1 MQTLLI
7 STYELG
13 HQPLHAASAAGAL
26 LQAGHDVR
34 CLDLSVEMWDDE
46 AVAWAEAIAI
56 SVPMHTAT
64 RLAERA
70 AQRIRQIHPE
80 VPLAFYGLYAGM
92 EHHPNGSDCADA
104 QFAGAYEHGL
114 VGWLA
119 GINSPENDTGPTVD
133 LSRRPSVLP
142 ARHLLPDISRYA
154 HMALGDQES
163 PVGYTE
169 ASRGCVHTCR
179 HCPVP
184 IVFDGRIRII
194 DADVVLADINQ
205 LVEAGARHITF
216 ADPDFLNGVR
226 HSEHVVRAMHARH
239 PHLTFDVTTKVEHI
253 LEHSDVWEEFAAA
266 GCLFVV
272 SAFESVN
279 DEILRRLDKGHTAAE
294 SVQAVR
300 QLRRYGIEIRP
311 SWMPFTPW
319 TTPADVLAIM
329 EFVRDHDLIA
339 NVDPVQFTIRLLVPQ
354 GSLLLELPE
363 MPPHLRGYDE
373 ERLSYRWQPTDP
385 RSDELQ
391 EELAEIVERGV
402 AEESSDAVLFER
414 MWRAVRAAAPEA
426 VAGPVPD
433 LSGNTP
439 PDRPR
444 LTEPWFCCAE
454 PTDMQF
460 GPLEEIPA

>member
-1 MQTLLI
+1 MRTLLI

-26 LQAGHDVR
+26 LQAGHEVR
-34 CLDLSVEMWDDE
+34 CLDLSVEMWDDD
-46 AVAWAEAIAI
+46 AVAWAEAVGI

-64 RLAERA
+64 RLPERA
-70 AQRIRQIHPE
+70 AQRIREVHPDT
-80 VPLAFYGLYAGM
+80 PIAFYGLYAGM
-92 EHHPNGSDCADA
+92 DHHPDGSNLADA

-114 VGWLA
+114 VGWLGRLVSA
-119 GINSPENDTGPTVD
+119 ENATDSTVD
-133 LSRRPSVLP
+133 LSRRPSLLP
-142 ARHLLPDISRYA
+142 VRHLLPDISRYA
-154 HMALGDQES
+154 HMALGDDES

-184 IVFDGRIRII
+184 IVYDGRIRII
-194 DADVVLADINQ
+194 DADVVLADIDQ

-226 HSEHVVRAMHARH
+226 HSERVVRAMHARH
-239 PHLTFDVTTKVEHI
+239 PNLTFDVTTKVEHI
-253 LEHSDVWEEFAAA
+253 LEHASVWLDFAAA

-294 SVQAVR
+294 AAQAVR
-300 QLRRYGIEIRP
+300 QLRRHGIEIRP

-354 GSLLLELPE
+354 GSLLLDLPE
-363 MPPHLRGYDE
+363 MTPHLRGYDE
-373 ERLSYRWQPTDP
+373 ERLTHEWRPDDP
-385 RSDELQ
+385 RSDDLQ
-391 EELAEIVERGV
+391 EELAEIVERGI

-414 MWRAVRAAAPEA
+414 MWTAVRVAAPEA
-426 VAGPVPD
+426 TAGSAPD
-433 LSGNTP
+433 LSGSP
-439 PDRPR
+439 LPVRPR

>member
-1 MQTLLI
+1 MRVLLV

-13 HQPLHAASAAGAL
+13 HQPLHSASAAGAL
-26 LQAGHDVR
+26 LQTGHEVR
-34 CLDLSVEMWDDE
+34 CLDLSVEMWDG
-46 AVAWAEAIAI
+46 ASVAWADSVAI

-70 AQRIRQIHPE
+70 AQRIRQDSPDTPI
-80 VPLAFYGLYAGM
+80 AFYGLYAGM
-92 EHHPNGSDCADA
+92 EHHPTGANLADA
-104 QFAGAYEHGL
+104 QLAGAYEHGL
-114 VGWLA
+114 VEWLGRLA
-119 GINSPENDTGPTVD
+119 SGGIAKEPVVD
-133 LSRRPSVLP
+133 LGRRSSVLP

-154 HMALGDQES
+154 HMALGDDES

-184 IVFDGRIRII
+184 IVYDGRIRII
-194 DADVVLADINQ
+194 EKDVVLADIDQ

-226 HSEHVVRAMHARH
+226 HSQRVVRAMHARH

-253 LEHSDVWEEFAAA
+253 LEHANVWEEFAVA

-279 DEILRRLDKGHTAAE
+279 DETLRRLDKGHTAAE
-294 SVQAVR
+294 AASAVA
-300 QLRRYGIEIRP
+300 QLRRHGIEIRP

-319 TTPADVLAIM
+319 TTPADVLDIM
-329 EFVRDHDLIA
+329 EFVREHDLIA

-354 GSLLLELPE
+354 GSLLLNLPE
-363 MPPHLRGYDE
+363 MIPHLRGYDE
-373 ERLSYRWQPTDP
+373 ERLTYLWHPEDP
-385 RSDELQ
+385 RADDLQ
-391 EELAEIVERGV
+391 KELAGIVERGI
-402 AEESSDAVLFER
+402 AEESSDSVLFER
-414 MWRAVRAAAPEA
+414 LWLAVRAAAPEA
-426 VAGPVPD
+426 PAGSPPRLAGLPLPV
-433 LSGNTP
+433 
-439 PDRPR
+439 RPR

-460 GPLEEIPA
+460 SPLEEIPA

>member
-1 MQTLLI
+1 MRALLI

-13 HQPLHAASAAGAL
+13 HQPLHSASAAGAL
-26 LQAGHDVR
+26 LHAGHEVR
-34 CLDLSVEMWDDE
+34 CLDLSVDMWDE
-46 AVAWAEAIAI
+46 ATVAWAEAIAI

-70 AQRIRQIHPE
+70 ARRIRQIHPSM
-80 VPLAFYGLYAGM
+80 PIAFFGLYAGM
-92 EHHPNGSDCADA
+92 EHHPEGTNLADA
-104 QFAGAYEHGL
+104 QIAGAYEHGL
-114 VGWLA
+114 VGWLSRLDSRSEA
-119 GINSPENDTGPTVD
+119 TERQVD
-133 LSRRPSVLP
+133 LGRHSSVVP

-154 HMALGDQES
+154 HMAVGEDES

-184 IVFDGRIRII
+184 IVYDGRIRII
-194 DADVVLADINQ
+194 EPDVVLADIDQ
-205 LVEAGARHITF
+205 LVEAGAQHITF

-226 HSEHVVRAMHARH
+226 HSERVVRAMHAKH
-239 PHLTFDVTTKVEHI
+239 PNLTFDVTTKVEHI
-253 LEHSDVWEEFAAA
+253 LEHAGVWQEFAAA

-279 DEILRRLDKGHTAAE
+279 DEILRRLNKGHTAAE
-294 SVQAVR
+294 GAQAVR
-300 QLRRYGIEIRP
+300 QLRRHGIEIRP

-319 TTPADVLAIM
+319 TTPADVLAIL
-329 EFVRDHDLIA
+329 EFVREHDLIA

-354 GSLLLELPE
+354 GSLLLDRPE
-363 MPPHLRGYDE
+363 MLPHLRGYDE
-373 ERLSYRWQPTDP
+373 ERLTFEWRAADP

-391 EELAEIVERGV
+391 EELAGIVERGV

-414 MWRAVRAAAPEA
+414 MWTAVRAAAPEA
-426 VAGPVPD
+426 PAA
-433 LSGNTP
+433 SP
-439 PDRPR
+439 PDISARPLPAR
-444 LTEPWFCCAE
+444 PKLTEPWFCCAE

-460 GPLEEIPA
+460 SPLEEIPA

>member
-1 MQTLLI
+1 MRALLI

-34 CLDLSVEMWDDE
+34 CLDLSVEPWDD
-46 AVAWAEAIAI
+46 AGVAWADAIAI

-70 AQRIRQIHPE
+70 AQRIRQDHPDA
-80 VPLAFYGLYAGM
+80 PIAFYGLYAGM
-92 EHHPNGSDCADA
+92 EHHPKGAKFADA
-104 QFAGAYEHGL
+104 QIAGAYEHGL
-114 VGWLA
+114 SAWLRRLD
-119 GINSPENDTGPTVD
+119 SPADATGRQVD
-133 LSRRPSVLP
+133 LGRRSSVLP
-142 ARHLLPDISRYA
+142 IRHLLPDISRYA
-154 HMALGDQES
+154 HMALGDDES

-184 IVFDGRIRII
+184 IVYDGRIRII
-194 DADVVLADINQ
+194 DQDVVLADIDQ

-226 HSEHVVRAMHARH
+226 HSERVVRAMYARH
-239 PHLTFDVTTKVEHI
+239 PHLTFDVTSKVEHI
-253 LEHSDVWEEFAAA
+253 LEHADVWEEFAAA

-294 SVQAVR
+294 AAQAVR
-300 QLRRYGIEIRP
+300 QLRRHGIEIRP

-329 EFVRDHDLIA
+329 EFVRDYDLVA

-354 GSLLLELPE
+354 GSLLLDRPE
-363 MPPHLRGYDE
+363 MIPHLRGYDD
-373 ERLSYRWQPTDP
+373 ERLTHIWRAADP
-385 RSDELQ
+385 RADALQ
-391 EELAEIVERGV
+391 ETLAEIVERGV
-402 AEESSDAVLFER
+402 AADTSDSAMFQEL
-414 MWRAVRAAAPEA
+414 WTAVRAAAPHA
-426 VAGPVPD
+426 PAGLPPD
-433 LSGNTP
+433 LAGSP
-439 PDRPR
+439 LPVRPR

-454 PTDMQF
+454 PTDIQF
-460 GPLEEIPA
+460 SPLEEIPA

>member
-1 MQTLLI
+1 MRALLI

-13 HQPLHAASAAGAL
+13 HQPLHSASAAGAL
-26 LQAGHDVR
+26 LQAGHEVR
-34 CLDLSVEMWDDE
+34 CHDLSIEPWDD
-46 AVAWAEAIAI
+46 ARVGWAEAIAI

-70 AQRIRQIHPE
+70 ARRIRQIHPGM
-80 VPLAFYGLYAGM
+80 PIAFFGLYAGM
-92 EHHPNGSDCADA
+92 EHHPEGTNLADA
-104 QFAGAYEHGL
+104 QIAGAYEHGL
-114 VGWLA
+114 VGWLSRLDSRSEA
-119 GINSPENDTGPTVD
+119 TERQVD
-133 LSRRPSVLP
+133 LGRQSSVVP

-154 HMALGDQES
+154 QLAVGEDES
-163 PVGYTE
+163 LVGYTE

-184 IVFDGRIRII
+184 IVYDGRIRII
-194 DADVVLADINQ
+194 EPDVVLADIDQ
-205 LVEAGARHITF
+205 LVEAGAQHITF

-226 HSEHVVRAMHARH
+226 HSERVVRAMHAKH
-239 PHLTFDVTTKVEHI
+239 PNLTFDVTTKVEHI
-253 LEHSDVWEEFAAA
+253 LEHAEVWRDFAAA

-294 SVQAVR
+294 GAQAVR
-300 QLRRYGIEIRP
+300 QLRRHGIEIRP

-319 TTPADVLAIM
+319 TTPADVLAIL

-354 GSLLLELPE
+354 GSLLLDRPE
-363 MPPHLRGYDE
+363 MIPHLRGYDE
-373 ERLSYRWQPTDP
+373 ERLTFEWRAADP

-391 EELAEIVERGV
+391 EELAGIVERGV

-414 MWRAVRAAAPEA
+414 MWTAVRAAAPEA
-426 VAGPVPD
+426 PAE
-433 LSGNTP
+433 SP
-439 PDRPR
+439 PDISAHPLPSRPK

-460 GPLEEIPA
+460 SPLEEIPA

>member
-1 MQTLLI
+1 MRALLI

-13 HQPLHAASAAGAL
+13 HQPLHSASAAGAL
-26 LQAGHDVR
+26 LHAGHEVR
-34 CLDLSVEMWDDE
+34 CHDLSIEPWDD
-46 AVAWAEAIAI
+46 ARVGWAEAIAI

-70 AQRIRQIHPE
+70 ARRIRQIHPGM
-80 VPLAFYGLYAGM
+80 PIAFFGLYAGM
-92 EHHPNGSDCADA
+92 EHHPEGTNLADA
-104 QFAGAYEHGL
+104 QIAGAYEHGL
-114 VGWLA
+114 VGWLSRLDSRSEA
-119 GINSPENDTGPTVD
+119 TERQVD
-133 LSRRPSVLP
+133 LGRHSSVVP

-154 HMALGDQES
+154 HMAVGEDES

-184 IVFDGRIRII
+184 IVYDGRIRII
-194 DADVVLADINQ
+194 EPDVVLADIDQ
-205 LVEAGARHITF
+205 LVEAGAQHITF

-226 HSEHVVRAMHARH
+226 HSERVVRAMHAKH
-239 PHLTFDVTTKVEHI
+239 PNLTFDVTTKVEHI
-253 LEHSDVWEEFAAA
+253 LEHAGVWQEFAAA

-294 SVQAVR
+294 GAQAVR
-300 QLRRYGIEIRP
+300 QLRRHGIEVRP

-319 TTPADVLAIM
+319 TTPADVLAIL

-354 GSLLLELPE
+354 GSLLLNRPE
-363 MPPHLRGYDE
+363 MLPHLRGYDE
-373 ERLSYRWQPTDP
+373 ERLTFEWRAADP

-391 EELAEIVERGV
+391 EELAGIVERGV

-414 MWRAVRAAAPEA
+414 MWTAVRAAAPEA
-426 VAGPVPD
+426 PAE
-433 LSGNTP
+433 SP
-439 PDRPR
+439 PDISARPLPSR
-444 LTEPWFCCAE
+444 PKLTEPWFCCAE

-460 GPLEEIPA
+460 SPLEEIPA

>member
-1 MQTLLI
+1 MRALLI

-13 HQPLHAASAAGAL
+13 HQPLHAASASGAL
-26 LQAGHDVR
+26 LAAGHEVR
-34 CLDLSVEMWDDE
+34 CLDLSVEPWND
-46 AVAWAEAIAI
+46 AGVAWAEAIAI

-70 AQRIRQIHPE
+70 AQRIRQDRPE
-80 VPLAFYGLYAGM
+80 TPIAFYGLYAGM
-92 EHHPNGSDCADA
+92 EHHPAGAAVADA
-104 QFAGAYEHGL
+104 EIAGAYEHGL
-114 VGWLA
+114 TAWL
-119 GINSPENDTGPTVD
+119 GQMGSQSDTTTRNID
-133 LSRRPSVLP
+133 LGRRQSQLP

-154 HMALGDQES
+154 RLALGDDEL

-194 DADVVLADINQ
+194 DQDVVLADIDQ

-226 HSEHVVRAMHARH
+226 HSERVVRAMHARH

-253 LEHSDVWEEFAAA
+253 LEHAHVWPEFAAA

-279 DEILRRLDKGHTAAE
+279 DEILQLLDKGHTATEAAR
-294 SVQAVR
+294 AVG
-300 QLRRYGIEIRP
+300 QLRRHGIEIRP

-329 EFVRDHDLIA
+329 EFVRDHDLVP
-339 NVDPVQFTIRLLVPQ
+339 NVDPVQYTIRLLVPQ
-354 GSLLLELPE
+354 GSLLLDRPE
-363 MPPHLRGYDE
+363 MIRHLGGYDE
-373 ERLSYRWQPTDP
+373 ERLTHRWRAADP
-385 RSDELQ
+385 QSDVLQ
-391 EELAEIVERGV
+391 ETLAGIVERGV
-402 AEESSDAVLFER
+402 AEETPDTVMFQNL
-414 MWRAVRAAAPEA
+414 WTAVRAEAPVA
-426 VAGPVPD
+426 PAGPPPRLTGTVPEV
-433 LSGNTP
+433 
-439 PDRPR
+439 RPQ

-460 GPLEEIPA
+460 SPLEEIPA

>member
-1 MQTLLI
+1 MRTLLI

-13 HQPLHAASAAGAL
+13 HQPLHTASAAGAL
-26 LQAGHDVR
+26 LQAGHEVR
-34 CLDLSVEMWDDE
+34 CLDLSVEMWDDD
-46 AVAWAEAIAI
+46 AVAWAEAVAI

-70 AQRIRQIHPE
+70 AQRIRQVRPE
-80 VPLAFYGLYAGM
+80 LPIAFYGLYAGM
-92 EHHPNGSDCADA
+92 EHHPSGSDLADA
-104 QFAGAYEHGL
+104 QIAGAYEHGL
-114 VGWLA
+114 VGWLGRVA
-119 GINSPENDTGPTVD
+119 LRDGAVEPQVD
-133 LSRRPSVLP
+133 LERRAGVLP

-154 HMALGDQES
+154 HMARGDDES

-184 IVFDGRIRII
+184 IVYDGRIRII
-194 DADVVLADINQ
+194 EPDVVLADIAQ

-226 HSEHVVRAMHARH
+226 HSQRVVRAMHARH

-253 LEHSDVWEEFAAA
+253 LEHADVWEEFGTA

-294 SVQAVR
+294 SAQAIW
-300 QLRRYGIEIRP
+300 QLRRHGIEIRP

-319 TTPADVLAIM
+319 TTPADVLAIL

-354 GSLLLELPE
+354 GSLLLDLPE
-363 MPPHLRGYDE
+363 MTPHLGGYDE
-373 ERLSYRWQPTDP
+373 ERLTHRWRAEDP
-385 RSDELQ
+385 RSDDLQ
-391 EELAEIVERGV
+391 EELAGIVERGI
-402 AEESSDAVLFER
+402 AEESSDAVLYER
-414 MWRAVRAAAPEA
+414 LWLAVRAAAPDA
-426 VAGPVPD
+426 PAGSQPRLAGSPLPV
-433 LSGNTP
+433 
-439 PDRPR
+439 RPR

>member
-1 MQTLLI
+1 MRTLLI

-26 LQAGHDVR
+26 LQAGHEVR
-34 CLDLSVEMWDDE
+34 CLDLSVEMWDDD
-46 AVAWAEAIAI
+46 AVAWAEAVGI

-70 AQRIRQIHPE
+70 AQRIREIHPD
-80 VPLAFYGLYAGM
+80 VPIAFYGLYAGM
-92 EHHPNGSDCADA
+92 DHHPDGSEFADA

-114 VGWLA
+114 VGWLGRMISA
-119 GINSPENDTGPTVD
+119 ESVIDPTVD
-133 LSRRPSVLP
+133 LSRRPSLLP

-154 HMALGDQES
+154 HMALGDREF

-184 IVFDGRIRII
+184 IVYDGRIRII
-194 DADVVLADINQ
+194 DADVVLADIDQ

-226 HSEHVVRAMHARH
+226 HSERVVRAMHARH

-253 LEHSDVWEEFAAA
+253 LEHASVWPEFAAA

-279 DEILRRLDKGHTAAE
+279 DEILRRLDKGHKAVEAA
-294 SVQAVR
+294 QAVR
-300 QLRRYGIEIRP
+300 QLRRHGIEIRP

-329 EFVRDHDLIA
+329 EFVRDHNLIA

-354 GSLLLELPE
+354 GSLLLDLPE
-363 MPPHLRGYDE
+363 MTHHLRGYDE
-373 ERLSYRWQPTDP
+373 ERLTHEWRPDDP
-385 RSDELQ
+385 RSDDLQ
-391 EELAEIVERGV
+391 EELAEIVERGI

-414 MWRAVRAAAPEA
+414 MWTAVRAAAPEA
-426 VAGPVPD
+426 TAGPAPD
-433 LSGNTP
+433 LSGCP
-439 PDRPR
+439 LPVRPR

>member
-1 MQTLLI
+1 MRTLLI

-26 LQAGHDVR
+26 LQAGHEVR
-34 CLDLSVEMWDDE
+34 CLDLSVEMWDDD
-46 AVAWAEAIAI
+46 AVAWAEAVAI

-70 AQRIRQIHPE
+70 AQRIREVHPGT
-80 VPLAFYGLYAGM
+80 PIAFYGLYAGM
-92 EHHPNGSDCADA
+92 DHHPGGSSLADA
-104 QFAGAYEHGL
+104 QIAGAYEHGL
-114 VGWLA
+114 VGWLGRLA
-119 GINSPENDTGPTVD
+119 SGEDSTEPQVD
-133 LSRRPSVLP
+133 LNRRASVIP
-142 ARHLLPDISRYA
+142 ARHLLPEISRYA
-154 HMALGDQES
+154 HMALGDEES

-184 IVFDGRIRII
+184 IVYDGRIRII
-194 DADVVLADINQ
+194 DADVVRADIDQ

-226 HSEHVVRAMHARH
+226 HSQRVVRAMHARH

-253 LEHSDVWEEFAAA
+253 LEHADVWEEIAAS

-294 SVQAVR
+294 AAQAVG
-300 QLRRYGIEIRP
+300 QLRRHGIEIRP

-354 GSLLLELPE
+354 GSLLLDQPE
-363 MPPHLRGYDE
+363 MIPHLRDYDE
-373 ERLSYRWQPTDP
+373 ERLTHEWRPDDP

-391 EELAEIVERGV
+391 EKLAEIVERGV
-402 AEESSDAVLFER
+402 AEESSDALLFER
-414 MWRAVRAAAPEA
+414 MWTAVRAAAPEA
-426 VAGPVPD
+426 TASPAPD
-433 LSGNTP
+433 LSGRP
-439 PDRPR
+439 LPVRPR

>member
-1 MQTLLI
+1 MRALLI

-34 CLDLSVEMWDDE
+34 CLDLSIEPWDD
-46 AVAWAEAIAI
+46 ATVAWAQAIAI

-70 AQRIRQIHPE
+70 TQLIRHDHPDM
-80 VPLAFYGLYAGM
+80 PIAFYGLYAGM
-92 EHHPNGSDCADA
+92 EHHPEGSDLADA
-104 QFAGAYEHGL
+104 QIAGSYEHGL
-114 VGWLA
+114 AAWLRQLDSRA
-119 GINSPENDTGPTVD
+119 DATERQVD
-133 LSRRPSVLP
+133 LGRRPSVIP

-154 HMALGDQES
+154 RLAVGDRES
-163 PVGYTE
+163 LVGYTE

-184 IVFDGRIRII
+184 IVYDGRIRII
-194 DADVVLADINQ
+194 EPDVVLADIDQ
-205 LVEAGARHITF
+205 LVQAGARHITF

-226 HSEHVVRAMHARH
+226 HSQRVVRSMHTRH

-253 LEHSDVWEEFAAA
+253 LEHADVWDEFASA

-294 SVQAVR
+294 AALAVR
-300 QLRRYGIEIRP
+300 LLRRRGIEIRP

-329 EFVRDHDLIA
+329 EFVRNHDLVP
-339 NVDPVQFTIRLLVPQ
+339 NVDPVQYTIRLLVPQ
-354 GSLLLELPE
+354 GSLLLALPE
-363 MPPHLRGYDE
+363 MLPHLSGYDE
-373 ERLSYRWQPTDP
+373 QRLTHRWRSADP
-385 RSDELQ
+385 RADVLQ
-391 EELAEIVERGV
+391 ETLAGIIEHGV
-402 AEESSDAVLFER
+402 AQDTPDAVLFER
-414 MWRAVRAAAPEA
+414 MWTAVLSAAPEA
-426 VAGPVPD
+426 PGGP
-433 LSGNTP
+433 P
-439 PDRPR
+439 PDFSGSHLPVRPR

-460 GPLEEIPA
+460 SPLEEIPA

>member
-1 MQTLLI
+1 MRVLLV

-13 HQPLHAASAAGAL
+13 HQPLHSASAAGAL
-26 LQAGHDVR
+26 LRAGHEVR
-34 CLDLSVEMWDDE
+34 CLDLSVEMWDGVS
-46 AVAWAEAIAI
+46 VAWADAVAI

-70 AQRIRQIHPE
+70 AQRIRQNSPDTPI
-80 VPLAFYGLYAGM
+80 AFYGLYAGM
-92 EHHPNGSDCADA
+92 EHHPTGANLADA
-104 QFAGAYEHGL
+104 QLAGAYEHGL
-114 VGWLA
+114 VEWLGRLA
-119 GINSPENDTGPTVD
+119 SSGNAKEPLVD
-133 LSRRPSVLP
+133 LGRRSSVLP

-154 HMALGDQES
+154 HMALGDDES
-163 PVGYTE
+163 TVGYTE
-169 ASRGCVHTCR
+169 ASRGCVHNCR

-184 IVFDGRIRII
+184 IVYDGRIRII
-194 DADVVLADINQ
+194 EKDVVLADIDQ

-226 HSEHVVRAMHARH
+226 HSQRVVRAMHARH

-253 LEHSDVWEEFAAA
+253 LEHADVWEEFAGA

-272 SAFESVN
+272 SAFETVN
-279 DEILRRLDKGHTAAE
+279 DDILRRLDKGHTAVEAA
-294 SVQAVR
+294 QAIR
-300 QLRRYGIEIRP
+300 QLRRHGIEIRP

-329 EFVRDHDLIA
+329 EFVRDHDLVA

-354 GSLLLELPE
+354 GSLLLDLPE
-363 MPPHLRGYDE
+363 MTPHLRGYDD
-373 ERLSYRWQPTDP
+373 ERLTYLWRAEDP
-385 RSDELQ
+385 HADDLQ
-391 EELAEIVERGV
+391 EELAGIVEDGI

-414 MWRAVRAAAPEA
+414 LWMAVRAAAPD
-426 VAGPVPD
+426 VRAGSPPRLAGRPLPV
-433 LSGNTP
+433 
-439 PDRPR
+439 RPR

-460 GPLEEIPA
+460 SPLEEIPA

>member
-1 MQTLLI
+1 MRTLLI

-26 LQAGHDVR
+26 LQAGHEVR
-34 CLDLSVEMWDDE
+34 CLDLSVEMWDDD
-46 AVAWAEAIAI
+46 AVAWAEAVAI

-70 AQRIRQIHPE
+70 AHRIREVHPD
-80 VPLAFYGLYAGM
+80 VPIAFYGLYAGM
-92 EHHPNGSDCADA
+92 DHHPDSSNLADA

-114 VGWLA
+114 VGWLGRMIPSVNA
-119 GINSPENDTGPTVD
+119 TDPTVD
-133 LSRRPSVLP
+133 LSRRPSLLP

-154 HMALGDQES
+154 HMALGDSEF

-184 IVFDGRIRII
+184 IVYDGRIRII
-194 DADVVLADINQ
+194 DADVVLADIDQ

-226 HSEHVVRAMHARH
+226 HSERVVRAMHARH

-253 LEHSDVWEEFAAA
+253 LEHASVWPEFAAA

-294 SVQAVR
+294 AAHAVG
-300 QLRRYGIEIRP
+300 QLRRHGIEIRP

-354 GSLLLELPE
+354 GSLLLDLPE
-363 MPPHLRGYDE
+363 MTPHLRGYDE
-373 ERLSYRWQPTDP
+373 ERLTYEWRASDL
-385 RSDELQ
+385 RSDDLQ
-391 EELAEIVERGV
+391 EELAGIVERGI

-414 MWRAVRAAAPEA
+414 LWLAVRSAAPEA
-426 VAGPVPD
+426 TAGSAPD
-433 LSGNTP
+433 LSGSP
-439 PDRPR
+439 LPVRPR

-460 GPLEEIPA
+460 SPLEEIPA

>member
-1 MQTLLI
+1 MRALLI

-13 HQPLHAASAAGAL
+13 HQPLHSASASGAL
-26 LQAGHDVR
+26 LQAGHEVR
-34 CLDLSVEMWDDE
+34 CLDLSVEMWDDATVTWAD
-46 AVAWAEAIAI
+46 AVAI

-70 AQRIRQIHPE
+70 AQRIRQDNPDTPI
-80 VPLAFYGLYAGM
+80 AFYGLYAGM
-92 EHHPNGSDCADA
+92 EHHPNGSELADA
-104 QFAGAYEHGL
+104 QIAGAYEHGL
-114 VGWLA
+114 VGWLDGVA
-119 GINSPENDTGPTVD
+119 LRDGAVEPQVD
-133 LSRRPSVLP
+133 LERRASVMP

-154 HMALGDQES
+154 HMALGDDES

-184 IVFDGRIRII
+184 IVYVGRIRII
-194 DADVVLADINQ
+194 EPDVVLADIDQ
-205 LVEAGARHITF
+205 LVAAGARHITF

-226 HSEHVVRAMHARH
+226 HSERVVRAMHARH

-253 LEHSDVWEEFAAA
+253 LEHADIWEEFAVA

-294 SVQAVR
+294 AAQAVA
-300 QLRRYGIEIRP
+300 QLRRHGIEIRP

-319 TTPADVLAIM
+319 TTPADVLDIL
-329 EFVRDHDLIA
+329 EFVREQDLIA

-354 GSLLLELPE
+354 GSLLLDLPE
-363 MPPHLRGYDE
+363 LIPHLRGYDE
-373 ERLSYRWQPTDP
+373 ERLTYLWHANDP
-385 RSDELQ
+385 RADNLQ
-391 EELAEIVERGV
+391 EELAGIVERGI

-414 MWRAVRAAAPEA
+414 LWMAVRAAAPD
-426 VAGPVPD
+426 VPAGSPPSLAGRPLPV
-433 LSGNTP
+433 
-439 PDRPR
+439 RPR

-460 GPLEEIPA
+460 SPLEEIPA

>member
-1 MQTLLI
+1 MRTLLI

-13 HQPLHAASAAGAL
+13 HQPLHAASASGAL
-26 LQAGHDVR
+26 LQAGHEVR
-34 CLDLSVEMWDDE
+34 CLDLSVEMWDDATVTWAD
-46 AVAWAEAIAI
+46 AVAI

-70 AQRIRQIHPE
+70 AQRIRQDNPDTPI
-80 VPLAFYGLYAGM
+80 AFYGLYAGM
-92 EHHPNGSDCADA
+92 EHHPEGSKLADA
-104 QFAGAYEHGL
+104 HVAGAYEHGL
-114 VGWLA
+114 VEWLGRLGSREDTA
-119 GINSPENDTGPTVD
+119 GPQVD
-133 LSRRPSVLP
+133 LARRSSVLP

-154 HMALGDQES
+154 HMALGDDEL

-184 IVFDGRIRII
+184 IVYDGRIRII
-194 DADVVLADINQ
+194 EPEVVLADIDQ
-205 LVEAGARHITF
+205 LVTAGARHITF

-226 HSEHVVRAMHARH
+226 HSERVVRAMHVRH

-253 LEHSDVWEEFAAA
+253 LEHANVWEDFAAA

-294 SVQAVR
+294 SAR
-300 QLRRYGIEIRP
+300 AMWQLRRHGIETRP

-339 NVDPVQFTIRLLVPQ
+339 NVDPVQFTIRLLLPQ
-354 GSLLLELPE
+354 GSLLLYLPE
-363 MPPHLRGYDE
+363 MVPHLRGYDE
-373 ERLSYRWQPTDP
+373 ERLTYQWRAGDP
-385 RSDELQ
+385 RSDVLQ
-391 EELAEIVERGV
+391 EELAGIVECGI

-414 MWRAVRAAAPEA
+414 LWMAVRAAAPEA
-426 VAGPVPD
+426 PAGSPPRLASRPLPV
-433 LSGNTP
+433 
-439 PDRPR
+439 RPR

>member
-1 MQTLLI
+1 MRALLI

-13 HQPLHAASAAGAL
+13 HQPLHAASASGAL
-26 LQAGHDVR
+26 LQAGHEVR
-34 CLDLSVEMWDDE
+34 CLDLSVEMWDDATVTWAD
-46 AVAWAEAIAI
+46 AVAI

-70 AQRIRQIHPE
+70 AQRIRQDNPDTPI
-80 VPLAFYGLYAGM
+80 AFYGLYAGM
-92 EHHPNGSDCADA
+92 EHHPNGSNLADA
-104 QFAGAYEHGL
+104 QIAGAYEHGL
-114 VGWLA
+114 VGWLDRFA
-119 GINSPENDTGPTVD
+119 LRAVEPQVD
-133 LSRRPSVLP
+133 LERRASVMP

-154 HMALGDQES
+154 HMALGDDES

-184 IVFDGRIRII
+184 IVYDGRIRII
-194 DADVVLADINQ
+194 EPNVVLADIDQ
-205 LVEAGARHITF
+205 LVKAGARHITF

-226 HSEHVVRAMHARH
+226 HSERVVRAMHARH

-253 LEHSDVWEEFAAA
+253 LEHADVWEEFGAA

-294 SVQAVR
+294 AAR
-300 QLRRYGIEIRP
+300 AIRKLRRHGIEIRP

-354 GSLLLELPE
+354 GSLLLDLPE
-363 MPPHLRGYDE
+363 MMPQLLGYDE
-373 ERLSYRWQPTDP
+373 ERLTYQWRAENP
-385 RSDELQ
+385 RSDDLQ
-391 EELAEIVERGV
+391 EELAGLVEGGI
-402 AEESSDAVLFER
+402 AEESSDADLFER
-414 MWRAVRAAAPEA
+414 LWMAVRAAAPEA
-426 VAGPVPD
+426 PAGSPPRLAGRPLPV
-433 LSGNTP
+433 
-439 PDRPR
+439 RPR

>member
-1 MQTLLI
+1 MRTLLI

-26 LQAGHDVR
+26 LQAGHEVR
-34 CLDLSVEMWDDE
+34 CLDLSVEMWDDD
-46 AVAWAEAIAI
+46 AVAWAEAVGI

-70 AQRIRQIHPE
+70 AQRIREIHPD
-80 VPLAFYGLYAGM
+80 VPIAFYGLYAGM
-92 EHHPNGSDCADA
+92 DHHPDGSNLADA

-114 VGWLA
+114 VGWLGRLISA
-119 GINSPENDTGPTVD
+119 ENATDPTVD
-133 LSRRPSVLP
+133 LSRRPSLLP

-154 HMALGDQES
+154 HMALGDDES

-184 IVFDGRIRII
+184 IVYDGRIRII
-194 DADVVLADINQ
+194 DADVVLADIDQ

-226 HSEHVVRAMHARH
+226 HSERVVRAMHARH

-253 LEHSDVWEEFAAA
+253 LEHASVWREFAAA

-294 SVQAVR
+294 AARAVR
-300 QLRRYGIEIRP
+300 QLRQHGIEIRP

-329 EFVRDHDLIA
+329 EFVRDHDLMA

-354 GSLLLELPE
+354 GSLLLDLPE
-363 MPPHLRGYDE
+363 MTPHLRGYDE
-373 ERLSYRWQPTDP
+373 ERLTHEWHPDDP
-385 RSDELQ
+385 RSDDLQ
-391 EELAEIVERGV
+391 EELAEIVERGI

-414 MWRAVRAAAPEA
+414 MWTAVKAAAPEA
-426 VAGPVPD
+426 TAGPAPD
-433 LSGNTP
+433 LSGRP
-439 PDRPR
+439 LPVRPR

>member
-1 MQTLLI
+1 MRTLLI

-13 HQPLHAASAAGAL
+13 HQPLHAASAAAAL
-26 LQAGHDVR
+26 LSAGHEVR
-34 CLDLSVEMWDDE
+34 CLDLSVEMWDDDIVSS
-46 AVAWAEAIAI
+46 ADAIAI

-70 AQRIRQIHPE
+70 AQRIRQDHPDM
-80 VPLAFYGLYAGM
+80 PIAFYGLYAGM
-92 EHHPNGSDCADA
+92 EHHPDGSNFADA
-104 QFAGAYEHGL
+104 QIAGAYEHGL
-114 VGWLA
+114 AGWLNGLDSRA
-119 GINSPENDTGPTVD
+119 DANVGSVD
-133 LSRRPSVLP
+133 LSRRPSLIP

-154 HMALGDQES
+154 HMALGEDES

-184 IVFDGRIRII
+184 IVYDGRIRII
-194 DADVVLADINQ
+194 DADVVLADIDQ

-226 HSEHVVRAMHARH
+226 HSERVVRAMHARH

-253 LEHSDVWEEFAAA
+253 LEHASVWPGFAAA

-279 DEILRRLDKGHTAAE
+279 DEILRRLDKGHTATEAA
-294 SVQAVR
+294 QAVG
-300 QLRRYGIEIRP
+300 QLRQHGIEIRP

-354 GSLLLELPE
+354 GSLLLDQPE
-363 MPPHLRGYDE
+363 MIPHLRGYDE
-373 ERLSYRWQPTDP
+373 ERLTHEWRPDDP

-402 AEESSDAVLFER
+402 AEESSDALLFER
-414 MWRAVRAAAPEA
+414 MWTAVRAAAPEA
-426 VAGPVPD
+426 TASPAPD
-433 LSGNTP
+433 LSGRP
-439 PDRPR
+439 LPVRPR

>member
-1 MQTLLI
+1 MRTLLI

-13 HQPLHAASAAGAL
+13 HQPLHAGSAAGAL

-34 CLDLSVEMWDDE
+34 CLDLSVEMWDED
-46 AVAWAEAIAI
+46 AVAWAEAVAI

-70 AQRIRQIHPE
+70 AQRIREVHPN
-80 VPLAFYGLYAGM
+80 VPIAFYGLYAGM
-92 EHHPNGSDCADA
+92 DHHPGGSNLADA
-104 QFAGAYEHGL
+104 QVAGAYEQGL
-114 VGWLA
+114 VGWLGQLGLGDDA
-119 GINSPENDTGPTVD
+119 SEPHVD
-133 LSRRPSVLP
+133 LERRASVLP

-154 HMALGDQES
+154 HMALGDAES

-184 IVFDGRIRII
+184 IVYDGLIRII
-194 DADVVLADINQ
+194 DADVVLADIDQ

-226 HSEHVVRAMHARH
+226 HSQRVVRAMHARH

-253 LEHSDVWEEFAAA
+253 LEHAGVWEEIAAS

-294 SVQAVR
+294 AAQAVG
-300 QLRRYGIEIRP
+300 QLRRHGIEIRP

-339 NVDPVQFTIRLLVPQ
+339 NVDPVQFTIRLLVPR
-354 GSLLLELPE
+354 GSLLLDLPE
-363 MPPHLRGYDE
+363 MIPHLRGYDE
-373 ERLSYRWQPTDP
+373 ERLTHEWRPDDP
-385 RSDELQ
+385 GSDELQ
-391 EELAEIVERGV
+391 EKLAGIVERGV
-402 AEESSDAVLFER
+402 AEEASDALLFER
-414 MWRAVRAAAPEA
+414 MWTAVRAAAPDA
-426 VAGPVPD
+426 TAGPAPD
-433 LSGNTP
+433 LSGSP
-439 PDRPR
+439 LPVRPR

>member
-1 MQTLLI
+1 MRTLLV

-26 LQAGHDVR
+26 LAAGYEVR
-34 CLDLSVEMWDDE
+34 CLDLSIEPWDE
-46 AVAWAEAIAI
+46 ACVAWAEAIAI

-70 AQRIRQIHPE
+70 AQRIRQDYPDTPI
-80 VPLAFYGLYAGM
+80 AFFGLYAGM
-92 EHHPNGSDCADA
+92 EHHPGGSDLADA
-104 QFAGAYEHGL
+104 HIAGAYEHGL
-114 VGWLA
+114 VGWLRRMA
-119 GINSPENDTGPTVD
+119 SGTSATETQVD

-154 HMALGDQES
+154 HLALGDNES

-184 IVFDGRIRII
+184 IVYDGRIRVIKP
-194 DADVVLADINQ
+194 DVVLADIDQ

-226 HSEHVVRAMHARH
+226 HSERVVGAMRARH
-239 PHLTFDVTTKVEHI
+239 PDLTFDVTTKVEHI
-253 LEHSDVWEEFAAA
+253 LEHSDVWDEFAAA

-294 SVQAVR
+294 AAQAVR
-300 QLRRYGIEIRP
+300 QLRRHGIEIRP

-319 TTPADVLAIM
+319 TAPADVLAIM
-329 EFVRDHDLIA
+329 EFVRDYDLVA

-354 GSLLLELPE
+354 GSLLLALPE
-363 MPPHLRGYDE
+363 MIPHLRGYDE
-373 ERLSYRWQPTDP
+373 ERLTYQWRADDP
-385 RSDELQ
+385 RSDDLQ
-391 EELAEIVERGV
+391 EELAGIVERGI

-414 MWRAVRAAAPEA
+414 LWMAVRAAAPDA
-426 VAGPVPD
+426 PAGSPPRLAGRPLPV
-433 LSGNTP
+433 
-439 PDRPR
+439 RPR

-460 GPLEEIPA
+460 SPLEEIPA

>member
-1 MQTLLI
+1 MRTLLI

-26 LQAGHDVR
+26 LVAGHAVR
-34 CLDLSVEMWDDE
+34 CLDLSVEMWDDD
-46 AVAWAEAIAI
+46 AVAWAEAVAI

-70 AQRIRQIHPE
+70 AQRIREIHPS
-80 VPLAFYGLYAGM
+80 VPIAFYGLYAGM
-92 EHHPNGSDCADA
+92 DHHPGGSNLADA
-104 QFAGAYEHGL
+104 QVAGAYEHGL
-114 VGWLA
+114 VGWL
-119 GINSPENDTGPTVD
+119 GRLGPGDDASEPQVD
-133 LSRRPSVLP
+133 LDRRASVLP

-154 HMALGDQES
+154 HMALGDEET

-184 IVFDGRIRII
+184 IVYDGRIRII
-194 DADVVLADINQ
+194 DADVVLADIDQ

-226 HSEHVVRAMHARH
+226 HSQRVVRAMHARH

-253 LEHSDVWEEFAAA
+253 LEHADVWEEFAAS

-279 DEILRRLDKGHTAAE
+279 DEILRRLDKGHTAGEAA
-294 SVQAVR
+294 QAIR
-300 QLRRYGIEIRP
+300 QLRRHGIEIRP

-319 TTPADVLAIM
+319 TAPADVLAIM
-329 EFVRDHDLIA
+329 EFVRDQDLIA

-354 GSLLLELPE
+354 GSLLLDLPE
-363 MPPHLRGYDE
+363 MIPHLRGYDE
-373 ERLSYRWQPTDP
+373 ERLTHEWRPDDP

-391 EELAEIVERGV
+391 EELADIVERGV
-402 AEESSDAVLFER
+402 AEESSDALLFER
-414 MWRAVRAAAPEA
+414 MWTAVRAAAPEA
-426 VAGPVPD
+426 TAGPAPD
-433 LSGNTP
+433 LSGRP
-439 PDRPR
+439 LPVRPR

>member
-1 MQTLLI
+1 MRVLLV

-13 HQPLHAASAAGAL
+13 HQPLHTASAAGAL
-26 LQAGHDVR
+26 LQAGHEVR
-34 CLDLSVEMWDDE
+34 CLDLSVEMWDG
-46 AVAWAEAIAI
+46 AFVAWANAVAI

-70 AQRIRQIHPE
+70 AQRIRQESPDTPI
-80 VPLAFYGLYAGM
+80 AFYGLYAGM
-92 EHHPNGSDCADA
+92 EHHPKGVNLADA
-104 QFAGAYEHGL
+104 QLAGAYEHGL
-114 VGWLA
+114 VEWLGRMA
-119 GINSPENDTGPTVD
+119 SSEDAKEPLVD
-133 LSRRPSVLP
+133 LGRRSSVLP

-154 HMALGDQES
+154 HMALGDDES

-184 IVFDGRIRII
+184 IVYEGRIRII
-194 DADVVLADINQ
+194 EKDVVLADIDQ

-226 HSEHVVRAMHARH
+226 HSQRVVRAMHARH

-253 LEHSDVWEEFAAA
+253 LEHANVWEEFAGA

-294 SVQAVR
+294 AALAVA
-300 QLRRYGIEIRP
+300 QLRRHGIEIRP

-329 EFVRDHDLIA
+329 EFVREHDLIA

-354 GSLLLELPE
+354 GSLLLNLPE
-363 MPPHLRGYDE
+363 MIPHLRGYDE
-373 ERLSYRWQPTDP
+373 ERLTYLWHANDP
-385 RSDELQ
+385 RADDLQ
-391 EELAEIVERGV
+391 EELAGVVERGIG
-402 AEESSDAVLFER
+402 EESSDAELFER
-414 MWRAVRAAAPEA
+414 LWMAVRAAAPEA
-426 VAGPVPD
+426 PAGSPPRLAGSPLPV
-433 LSGNTP
+433 
-439 PDRPR
+439 RPR

-460 GPLEEIPA
+460 SPLEEIPA

>member
-1 MQTLLI
+1 MRALLI

-26 LQAGHDVR
+26 LQAGHEVR
-34 CLDLSVEMWDDE
+34 CLDLSVEMWDDA
-46 AVAWAEAIAI
+46 AVAWAETIAI

-70 AQRIRQIHPE
+70 AQRIRQDRPDMPI
-80 VPLAFYGLYAGM
+80 AFYGLYAGM
-92 EHHPNGSDCADA
+92 EHHPNGSNLADA
-104 QFAGAYEHGL
+104 QIAGAYEHGL
-114 VGWLA
+114 IGWLGRMA
-119 GINSPENDTGPTVD
+119 LSDGEVEPQVD
-133 LSRRPSVLP
+133 LERRASVLP

-154 HMALGDQES
+154 HMALGDDES

-184 IVFDGRIRII
+184 IVYDGRIRITEP
-194 DADVVLADINQ
+194 DVVLADIDQ

-226 HSEHVVRAMHARH
+226 HSERVVRAMHARH
-239 PHLTFDVTTKVEHI
+239 SRLTFDVTTKVEHI
-253 LEHSDVWEEFAAA
+253 LEHADVWAEFGDS

-294 SVQAVR
+294 AAQAIR
-300 QLRRYGIEIRP
+300 QLRRHGIEIRP

-329 EFVRDHDLIA
+329 EFVRDRDLIA

-354 GSLLLELPE
+354 GSLLLDLPE
-363 MPPHLRGYDE
+363 MIPHLRGYDE
-373 ERLSYRWQPTDP
+373 ERLTYLWRAHDP
-385 RSDELQ
+385 RADDLQ
-391 EELAEIVERGV
+391 EELAGIVERGI
-402 AEESSDAVLFER
+402 AEESSDAEMFER
-414 MWRAVRAAAPEA
+414 LWMAVRSAAPEA
-426 VAGPVPD
+426 PAGSPPRLAGDPLPV
-433 LSGNTP
+433 
-439 PDRPR
+439 RPR

>member
-1 MQTLLI
+1 MRALLI

-26 LQAGHDVR
+26 LKAGHEVR
-34 CLDLSVEMWDDE
+34 CLDLSVDMWDDA
-46 AVAWAEAIAI
+46 AVTWAEAAAI

-70 AQRIRQIHPE
+70 AQRIRQDNPDTPI
-80 VPLAFYGLYAGM
+80 AFYGLYAGM
-92 EHHPNGSDCADA
+92 EHHPGGCKLADA
-104 QFAGAYEHGL
+104 HVAGAYEHGL
-114 VGWLA
+114 VEWL
-119 GINSPENDTGPTVD
+119 GRLGSRDDTTKPLVD
-133 LSRRPSVLP
+133 LGRRSSVLP

-154 HMALGDQES
+154 HMALGDDES

-184 IVFDGRIRII
+184 IVYDGRIRII
-194 DADVVLADINQ
+194 DADVVLADVDQ

-226 HSEHVVRAMHARH
+226 HSQRVVRAMHARH

-253 LEHSDVWEEFAAA
+253 LEHADVWEEFAGA

-279 DEILRRLDKGHTAAE
+279 DEILRRLDKGHTAA
-294 SVQAVR
+294 QAAQAIR
-300 QLRRYGIEIRP
+300 QLRRHGIEIRP

-339 NVDPVQFTIRLLVPQ
+339 NVDPVQFTIRLLVPR
-354 GSLLLELPE
+354 GSLLLDLPE
-363 MPPHLRGYDE
+363 MIPHLRGYDE
-373 ERLSYRWQPTDP
+373 ERLTYRWRAEDP
-385 RSDELQ
+385 RADDLQ
-391 EELAEIVERGV
+391 EELAGIVEDGI
-402 AEESSDAVLFER
+402 AEEFSDAVLFER
-414 MWRAVRAAAPEA
+414 LWMAVRAAAPD
-426 VAGPVPD
+426 VPVGSPPRLAGSPLP
-433 LSGNTP
+433 L
-439 PDRPR
+439 RPR

-460 GPLEEIPA
+460 SPLEEIPA

>member
-1 MQTLLI
+1 MRALLI

-34 CLDLSVEMWDDE
+34 CLDLSVEPWDD
-46 AVAWAEAIAI
+46 AGVAWADAIAI

-70 AQRIRQIHPE
+70 AQRIRQDHPDA
-80 VPLAFYGLYAGM
+80 PIAFYGLYAGM
-92 EHHPNGSDCADA
+92 EHHPKGAKFADA
-104 QFAGAYEHGL
+104 QIAGAYEHGL
-114 VGWLA
+114 SAWL
-119 GINSPENDTGPTVD
+119 GRLDSPADATGHQVD
-133 LSRRPSVLP
+133 LGRRSSVLP
-142 ARHLLPDISRYA
+142 ARRLLPDISRYA
-154 HMALGDQES
+154 HMALGDDES

-184 IVFDGRIRII
+184 IVYDGRIRII
-194 DADVVLADINQ
+194 EPDVVLADIDQ
-205 LVEAGARHITF
+205 LVDAGARHITF

-226 HSEHVVRAMHARH
+226 HSERVIRAMHARH

-253 LEHSDVWEEFAAA
+253 LEHAHIWPEFAAA

-279 DEILRRLDKGHTAAE
+279 DAILRRLDKGHTAAE
-294 SVQAVR
+294 GAQAVR
-300 QLRRYGIEIRP
+300 QLRRHGIEIRP

-319 TTPADVLAIM
+319 TRPADVLAIM
-329 EFVRDHDLIA
+329 EFVRDHDLVA

-354 GSLLLELPE
+354 GSLLLDLPE
-363 MPPHLRGYDE
+363 MVPHLRGYDD
-373 ERLSYRWQPTDP
+373 ERLTHIWRGADP
-385 RSDELQ
+385 RADVLQ
-391 EELAEIVERGV
+391 ETLAEIVERGV
-402 AEESSDAVLFER
+402 AGDTPDSAMFQEL
-414 MWRAVRAAAPEA
+414 WTAVRAAAPEA
-426 VAGPVPD
+426 PAGPPPD
-433 LSGNTP
+433 LAGRP
-439 PDRPR
+439 LPVRPR

-454 PTDMQF
+454 PTDIQF
-460 GPLEEIPA
+460 SPLEEIPA